1 VLSVPQ
7 RLGYLIFPEQI
18 LATILALATALVFID
33 TMETGSGDSGLTD
46 SGNFS
51 FRNRLTIAFAAISL
65 FVGLYLAVRI
75 PVLSEEAFFRPI
87 ETLVVSA
94 IVIPLVIEALRRSV
108 GWSLVIVFSLFAV
121 YAIFGDLIP
130 GKMQARASSPTDLLR
145 FLGTDTTAMLG
156 LPLSV
161 TCLVVVM
168 FIFFGRVLQTTG
180 GTAFFT
186 GLSQALAGSG
196 PGSPARVSIV
206 ASSLF
211 GSISGSAVSN
221 VMSTGVI
228 TIPLMKRSGIPA
240 YRAGAIESV
249 ASTGGQLMPPVMGA
263 AAFLM
268 AEFLQIPYKEILIA
282 ALIPAV
288 LYYLALFLQVDFL
301 ARKSDRI
308 SSTAYNDRSIVHSTG
323 QTGDS
328 NRDIDNTIESN
339 NHSSNR
345 RDNNG
350 SDNTPSVASVLK
362 DGWLLPIPFAV
373 LIVALFKFNLSPE
386 LSVFY
391 SLLVLVILSFLRRDR
406 QQWMT
411 PRRVIEDLAA
421 TGQSVAS
428 LILVTAI
435 AGMIIG
441 VLSNTGL
448 AFSLG
453 FVLLGFGENSLFGLL
468 LLTGLVC
475 IILGMGL
482 PTTGVYLL
490 LATLAAPP
498 LIDLGLEPIQAHLF
512 VLYFGM
518 LSMITPPV
526 ALAAFAA
533 AGLADAPQMR
543 TGFEAMRLGWCAYLV
558 PFLFVYHPQL
568 LFQGS
573 TLSVITTLISVLAA
587 LLMISASLAGYVRTE
602 LSTPVRLFLPLVAVP
617 LLLPLTGQLQW
628 LQLIALCVALS
639 LCVIHYLQTR
649 LSN

>member
-1 VLSVPQ
+1 MVWVLSLPQ

-18 LATILALATALVFID
+18 LAAILALATALVFID
-33 TMETGSGDSGLTD
+33 SISPDDSPHRKSLSG
-46 SGNFS
+46 
-51 FRNRLTIAFAAISL
+51 IFAMLALI
-65 FVGLYLAVRI
+65 VGLYLAVRI
-75 PVLSEEAFFRPI
+75 PVLSEEAFFRPG
-87 ETLVVSA
+87 ETLLVS
-94 IVIPLVIEALRRSV
+94 IVVIPLVLEGLRRSV
-108 GWSLVIVFSLFAV
+108 GWSLLIVFAAFATYGV
-121 YAIFGDLIP
+121 FGDLIP
-130 GKMQARASSPTDLLR
+130 GKMQARASSPADLLR

-168 FIFFGRVLQTTG
+168 FILFGRILQTTG

-186 GLSQALAGSG
+186 GLSQALAGRG
-196 PGSPARVSIV
+196 PGSPAKVAIV

-228 TIPLMKRSGIPA
+228 TIPMMKRSGVPA

-268 AEFLQIPYKEILIA
+268 AEFLQVPYKEILIA
-282 ALIPAV
+282 ALVPAI

-301 ARKSDRI
+301 ARRAI
-308 SSTAYNDRSIVHSTG
+308 STDIQFAEVNRTNINDEPN
-323 QTGDS
+323 DS
-328 NRDIDNTIESN
+328 QADILEQA
-339 NHSSNR
+339 
-345 RDNNG
+345 
-350 SDNTPSVASVLK
+350 PSVASVLK
-362 DGWLLPIPFAV
+362 SGWLLPVPFAV
-373 LIVALFKFNLSPE
+373 LIIALFSFNLSPE

-391 SLLVLVILSFLRRDR
+391 SLVVLITLSFLRKDKD
-406 QQWMT
+406 QWMT
-411 PRRVIEDLAA
+411 PRRIISDLAA
-421 TGQSVAS
+421 TGRSVAS

-448 AFSLG
+448 SFSLG
-453 FVLLGFGENSLFGLL
+453 FVLLSFGKSSLFGLL
-468 LLTGLVC
+468 LLTALVC
-475 IILGMGL
+475 IVLGMGL

-498 LIDLGLEPIQAHLF
+498 LIDLGLVPIQAHLF

-568 LFQGS
+568 LLRGD
-573 TLSVITTLISVLAA
+573 VISIVTTLVSVLVA
-587 LLMISASLAGYVRTE
+587 LLMISASLAGYARAP
-602 LSTPVRLFLPLVAVP
+602 LSIATRALLIGTAIP
-617 LLLPLTGQLQW
+617 LLIPLPEQLQW
-628 LQLIALCVALS
+628 LQFVAL
-639 LCVIHYLQTR
+639 LGAMCLLATHYMQTR
-649 LSN
+649 DKPLPTG

>member
-65 FVGLYLAVRI
+65 IVGLYLAVRI

>member
-1 VLSVPQ
+1 MLSVPQ

-65 FVGLYLAVRI
+65 IVGLYLAVRI